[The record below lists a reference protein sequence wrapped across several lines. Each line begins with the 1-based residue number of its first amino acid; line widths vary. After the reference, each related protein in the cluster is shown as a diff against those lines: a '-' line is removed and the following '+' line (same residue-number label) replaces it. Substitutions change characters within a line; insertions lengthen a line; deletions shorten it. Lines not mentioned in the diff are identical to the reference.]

1 MALKIIGL
9 TGPSG
14 SGKSLFCKLL
24 SDRGAKTIDAD
35 KVYHSLLVPPSPCL
49 DKLEKRFGSGIIRA
63 DGTLDR
69 EVLASIVF
77 ASGAEGELEALNEI
91 TLGTVIEKIKSM
103 ISELDPVTPAVV
115 VDAPTL
121 FESGFDRDCDLT
133 VALIADRETR
143 LMRIIERDGIE
154 RSKAEARINAQKNDE
169 FYLEN
174 CDIVIYNDENI
185 GNLDAAAKKV
195 LSEVIKC

>member
-1 MALKIIGL
+1 MKIIGL

-14 SGKSLFCKLL
+14 SGKSLFCELF
-24 SDRGAKTIDAD
+24 SNRGVKTIDAD
-35 KVYHSLLVPPSPCL
+35 EVYHSLLVPPSPCL
-49 DKLEKRFGSGIIRA
+49 DKLEKRFGSGIIRS

-69 EVLASIVF
+69 EALAAIVF
-77 ASGAEGELEALNEI
+77 APGAKCELEALNEI
-91 TLGTVIEKIKSM
+91 TLVTVIEKIKSM

-143 LMRIIERDGIE
+143 LARIIERDGIE
-154 RSKAEARINAQKNDE
+154 RSKAEARVNAQRSDG

-185 GNLDAAAKKV
+185 ENLEAAAEKV